1 MPTRSQIYVYINK
14 QVHHFTDNCFCCN
27 FVFFF
32 LISILTLENM
42 DVISLDRPYSKK
54 YYILDC
60 FFNDLLIFL
69 FPFASLFVYFKFNLD
84 AVCIFVLGYLNIVL
98 LDSIVFYSEPL
109 RLLPFINS
117 TTFNIFKILFAS
129 TFYCFLVHLIWHMFV
144 YFFKNIKL
152 GQKFSLFCT
161 ILFLLLIYISKSFII
176 LFFNKSSLLI

>member
-27 FVFFF
+27 FVFFLLDKYF
-32 LISILTLENM
+32 DSRKYGCNFSWSSIF
-42 DVISLDRPYSKK
+42 KK
-54 YYILDC
+54 ILYFRV
-60 FFNDLLIFL
+60 FFYDLLIFL
-69 FPFASLFVYFKFNLD
+69 FPFSSLFVYFKFNLD
-84 AVCIFVLGYLNIVL
+84 SVCIFAFGYLNIVL
-98 LDSIVFYSEPL
+98 LDSILFYPEPL

-144 YFFKNIKL
+144 YFSKNIKL

-176 LFFNKSSLLI
+176 LFLTNHRY